1 MEDVPVLVRHLVTK
15 YAAETK
21 KVVRGVSAETLV
33 RLQAHA
39 WPGNVRE
46 LANVIERAVVLCAGD
61 RIGPDDLALP
71 TRAVPSAPPMNS
83 GACDGDFYAQ
93 VKAAKQTIIRAAL
106 DQVGGNQTKAAEVL
120 GLQRT
125 HLVKLLRALEIRELE
140 STAR

>member
-1 MEDVPVLVRHLVTK
+1 
-15 YAAETK
+15 
-21 KVVRGVSAETLV
+21 
-33 RLQAHA
+33 
-39 WPGNVRE
+39 
-46 LANVIERAVVLCAGD
+46 
-61 RIGPDDLALP
+61 
-71 TRAVPSAPPMNS
+71 MNS

-93 VKAAKQTIIRAAL
+93 VEAAKQTIIRAAL